1 MSKKKIR
8 GRLSNNYYEAS
19 WPHKW
24 TVSIPHHQ
32 TKEKLMETFK
42 ASVQYNDL
50 KGSAAADRADMTDAA
65 KWLKDNEY
73 IKDEFVVG
81 ISMWA
86 GENHGAHKD
95 PVSVK
100 FLVTELVGYDNI
112 PEMLQASG
120 EPIQVKEIRVD
131 MNIAD
136 FFALF
141 KRFEVTLSNGGLI
154 EGKTYT
160 SN

>member
-1 MSKKKIR
+1 
-8 GRLSNNYYEAS
+8 
-19 WPHKW
+19 
-24 TVSIPHHQ
+24 
-32 TKEKLMETFK
+32 METFK

-50 KGSAAADRADMTDAA
+50 KGSAAADLTDMTDAA
-65 KWLKDNEY
+65 TWLKEKGHIN
-73 IKDEFVVG
+73 DEFVVG

-86 GENHGAHKD
+86 GENHGTHED

-112 PEMLQASG
+112 PEMLQASV

>member
-1 MSKKKIR
+1 
-8 GRLSNNYYEAS
+8 
-19 WPHKW
+19 
-24 TVSIPHHQ
+24 
-32 TKEKLMETFK
+32 MENFK

-50 KGSAAADRADMTDAA
+50 KGSAAADNADMTDAT
-65 KWLKDNEY
+65 KWLKINGY
-73 IKDEFVVG
+73 INDEFVVG
-81 ISMWA
+81 VSMWV
-86 GENHGAHKD
+86 GENHGTHKD

-100 FLVTELVGYDNI
+100 FLVAELIGYENI

-120 EPIQVKEIRVD
+120 EPVEVKEIRVN

-136 FFALF
+136 FLALF
-141 KRFEVTLSNGGLI
+141 KRLEITLSNGGLL

>member
-1 MSKKKIR
+1 
-8 GRLSNNYYEAS
+8 
-19 WPHKW
+19 
-24 TVSIPHHQ
+24 
-32 TKEKLMETFK
+32 METFK

-50 KGSAAADRADMTDAA
+50 KGSAAADRSDMTDAA
-65 KWLKDNEY
+65 KWLKDNGH
-73 IKDEFVVG
+73 INDEFVVG

-86 GENHGAHKD
+86 GENHGTHKD
-95 PVSVK
+95 PVNVK
-100 FLVTELVGYDNI
+100 FLVSGLNGYENI

-120 EPIQVKEIRVD
+120 EPIKVKEISVD
-131 MNIAD
+131 MNISD

-141 KRFEVTLSNGGLI
+141 KRLEITLSNNGLI

>member
-1 MSKKKIR
+1 
-8 GRLSNNYYEAS
+8 
-19 WPHKW
+19 
-24 TVSIPHHQ
+24 
-32 TKEKLMETFK
+32 METFK

-50 KGSAAADRADMTDAA
+50 KGSAAADRADMADAA
-65 KWLKDNEY
+65 KWLKNNGY
-73 IKDEFVVG
+73 INDEFVVG
-81 ISMWA
+81 ISMWV
-86 GENHGAHKD
+86 GENHGSHRD

-100 FLVTELVGYDNI
+100 FLVTELVGADDI

-131 MNIAD
+131 MDVAD

-154 EGKTYT
+154 EGKTFT
-160 SN
+160 TI

>member
-1 MSKKKIR
+1 
-8 GRLSNNYYEAS
+8 
-19 WPHKW
+19 
-24 TVSIPHHQ
+24 
-32 TKEKLMETFK
+32 METFK

-50 KGSAAADRADMTDAA
+50 KGRAAADRADMTDAA
-65 KWLKDNEY
+65 KWLKDNGH
-73 IKDEFVVG
+73 INDEFVVG

-86 GENHGAHKD
+86 GENHGTHND

-141 KRFEVTLSNGGLI
+141 KRFEITLSNGGLI

>member
-1 MSKKKIR
+1 
-8 GRLSNNYYEAS
+8 
-19 WPHKW
+19 
-24 TVSIPHHQ
+24 
-32 TKEKLMETFK
+32 METFK

-65 KWLKDNEY
+65 KWLKDNGH
-73 IKDEFVVG
+73 INDEFVVG

-86 GENHGAHKD
+86 GENHGTHND

-141 KRFEVTLSNGGLI
+141 KRFEITLSNGGLI